1 MEEIS
6 FQERRNNTY
15 KEFKKTKDEIIKKEF
30 ELREILYRH
39 FQENEGKHYEDI
51 MKIASAE
58 CFPITTELHK
68 LEMKKMGLEILFNCL
83 SEIGFKED

>member
-51 MKIASAE
+51 MKIANKE
-58 CFPITTELHK
+58 NKDLIKKIQK
-68 LEMKKMGLEILFNCL
+68 LNIKKIGLEIFYNSMC
-83 SEIGFKED
+83 EIKE